1 MRNSAAMVRN
11 ICTSTLLLSS
21 VGAETQTDLHF
32 DGRIRVGYQYHETLS
47 QTSDEAALGIRL
59 HAQKK
64 FDNYFDAGATLYGV
78 MGSGKSNFEGIPFFD
93 EKNGDYTVLTE
104 GWIGV
109 MWQNTRLSLGRQQ
122 IDTPFA
128 DSDDIGMVPN
138 TFDALWMQSKIAED
152 TLLSLGWLY
161 RWGGVDAPTQ
171 RHYSKLSDNKGVAVA
186 GINYEGIEDMSLSA
200 WVYHAP
206 GLVTASYLEAG
217 WQNKH
222 KAGKYGFDMQ
232 GIYQHNV
239 HREDSRVI
247 GMRSYYGHDVSGV
260 TASLSFNKTFGAP
273 ADNLWGGGPFFTNVE
288 HNTLTQAGTDGS
300 VLVLSLDWD
309 GAVAGIEGLQLG
321 ACVDR
326 HLQGGNRNA
335 EFDLTASYAWNDR
348 SALSLVYSDVKTP
361 DSFKNL
367 RIFYNYTF

>member
-1 MRNSAAMVRN
+1 MRNSVAIARS
-11 ICTSTLLLSS
+11 IYIGTLLLSS
-21 VGAETQTDLHF
+21 VWAETQADLQF
-32 DGRIRVGYQYHETLS
+32 DGSVRVGYQYHETPS
-47 QTSDEAALGIRL
+47 QTSDEAALGLRL
-59 HAQKK
+59 HAQKT
-64 FDNYFDAGATLYGV
+64 FGTYFDAGATLYGV
-78 MGSGKSNFEGIPFFD
+78 TGNGKTGFEGIPFFD
-93 EKNGDYTVLTE
+93 EENRDYAVLAE
-104 GWIGV
+104 GWLGAA
-109 MWQNTRLSLGRQQ
+109 WQDTRLRLGRQQ

-152 TLLSLGWLY
+152 TALSLGWLY

-171 RHYSKLSDNKGVAVA
+171 RHYSKLNDNKGVAVA
-186 GINYEGIEDMSLSA
+186 GISYGGMEDLSLSA
-200 WVYHAP
+200 WVYHAS
-206 GLVTASYLEAG
+206 GLVTASYLEAA
-217 WQNKH
+217 WNQKH
-222 KAGKYGFDMQ
+222 QGGAYGLDLQ
-232 GIYQHNV
+232 GVYQHNV
-239 HREDSRVI
+239 QSEDSRVI
-247 GMRSYYGHDVSGV
+247 GVRGYYGHDASGM
-260 TASLSFNKTFGAP
+260 TATLSFNKTFGAP

-309 GAVAGIEGLQLG
+309 GASAGIEDLQLG

>member
-1 MRNSAAMVRN
+1 M
-11 ICTSTLLLSS
+11 
-21 VGAETQTDLHF
+21 
-32 DGRIRVGYQYHETLS
+32 RVGYQYHETPS
-47 QTSDEAALGIRL
+47 QTSDETALGIRL

-64 FDNYFDAGATLYGV
+64 FGNYFDTGVTLCGV
-78 MGSGKSNFEGIPFFD
+78 TGNGKTGFEGIPFFD
-93 EKNGDYTVLTE
+93 EENRDYAVLAE
-104 GWIGV
+104 GWIGAG
-109 MWQNTRLSLGRQQ
+109 WQDTRLRLGRQQ

-186 GINYEGIEDMSLSA
+186 GINYEGIEHMSLSA
-200 WVYHAP
+200 WVYHAL

-222 KAGKYGFDMQ
+222 KAGQYGFDMQ
-232 GIYQHNV
+232 SIYQHNV
-239 HREDSRVI
+239 HREDSRAI

-288 HNTLTQAGTDGS
+288 HNTLTQAGPDGS
-300 VLVLSLDWD
+300 VLVFSLDWD
-309 GAVAGIEGLQLG
+309 VTAAGIDGLQLG
-321 ACVDR
+321 ASIDH
-326 HLQGGNRNA
+326 HLHKGGRNA
-335 EFDLTASYAWNDR
+335 EFDLRANYGWSEK
-348 SALSLVYSDVKTP
+348 SELSVVYSDVKTP
-361 DSFKNL
+361 ERFKNL